1 MRGIVMTVPQQQIS
15 NEGYAC
21 GRYHRCRHSHH
32 CSLAAT
38 CKRELSRVFQICV
51 LLQGGST
58 RPGWGSVQGM
68 LSNP

>member
-1 MRGIVMTVPQQQIS
+1 MKGMLVADTIVVVILIIVVSPPP
-15 NEGYAC
+15 
-21 GRYHRCRHSHH
+21 
-32 CSLAAT
+32 